1 MLNTT
6 TKIDIVD
13 SVLNDLSHL
22 HVDLDEAGGC
32 YLVVKHA
39 KGVEQKML
47 RVLTNSGLHKTS
59 DVGNKRILHKISKRE
74 KIKTETGSMIKAKN
88 M

>member
-1 MLNTT
+1 MT
-6 TKIDIVD
+6 
-13 SVLNDLSHL
+13 SHL

-47 RVLTNSGLHKTS
+47 RVLTNSGL
-59 DVGNKRILHKISKRE
+59 R
-74 KIKTETGSMIKAKN
+74 KN
-88 M
+88 VIGWQQVNFAQN

>member
-1 MLNTT
+1 MVTLTKIRIVLYDLSYKMTKMLNIKTWT
-6 TKIDIVD
+6 ESVD
-13 SVLNDLSHL
+13 CSVLYCMTSHL

-59 DVGNKRILHKISKRE
+59 
-74 KIKTETGSMIKAKN
+74 
-88 M
+88 